1 MTEVIDFNQ
10 IYQEFQPKIHNYL
23 SQWVGREEAEDL
35 AQEVFTKVSRGLNNF
50 KGKSKLSTWLYRI
63 ATNTALDRL
72 KSASYKYSSHRTD
85 LENAAATED
94 KNPWNGQPRPSTD
107 QSLIREEMGTC
118 VREYIDK
125 LPPDYKAVIFLSEI
139 EELKN
144 REIAQILDISIDTV
158 KIRLHRARA
167 HLKNELDNGCD
178 FYHNDQGTLAC
189 DRKPAITDL
198 RKSPN

>member
-10 IYQEFQPKIHNYL
+10 IYQEFQPKIRHYL
-23 SQWVGREEAEDL
+23 SQWVGSEEAEDL
-35 AQEVFTKVSRGLNNF
+35 AQEVFAKVSRGLNTF

-72 KSASYKYSSHRTD
+72 KSASYRYSSGQTV
-85 LENAAATED
+85 LEDASETED
-94 KNPWNGQPRPSTD
+94 NNPWSDPPNPPTD
-107 QSLIREEMGTC
+107 QSLIRQEMGAC

-144 REIAQILDISIDTV
+144 KEIAQILDISLDTV

-167 HLKNELDNGCD
+167 RLKNELDNGCD
-178 FYHNDQGTLAC
+178 FYHNDQGSLAC
-189 DRKPAITDL
+189 DRKPTIIDL
-198 RKSPN
+198 RKSD